1 MCQINQPGGAHVGV
15 ERDAEEPFRRRG
27 PLPPGRR
34 PLPSSSGRLP
44 HQIPEIHFWRPHA
57 RIFPRIW
64 RGAHQSV
71 HTRQPSVGAD
81 ASAPAFQKLPEAS
94 RRDAEDFFG
103 WRGPLPP
110 GLPRTLTV
118 RPNRPI
124 SHLRF
129 TLTDPPK
136 RAGRQCESEIWDLS
150 IWSTLV
156 ARETSRKKKS
166 QAAPRQTRVRTL
178 DFLVLSAILC
188 VQQFKIRL
196 S

>member
-1 MCQINQPGGAHVGV
+1 MQESFQESGVVHTNQCTPVSQASALT
-15 ERDAEEPFRRRG
+15 RQR
-27 PLPPGRR
+27 
-34 PLPSSSGRLP
+34 LPSRSL
-44 HQIPEIHFWRPHA
+44 
-57 RIFPRIW
+57 
-64 RGAHQSV
+64 
-71 HTRQPSVGAD
+71 
-81 ASAPAFQKLPEAS
+81 QKLPEAS

-118 RPNRPI
+118 RPNPQI
-124 SHLRF
+124 SDLRF

-150 IWSTLV
+150 IWSTLI
-156 ARETSRKKKS
+156 ARETSHQTNS
-166 QAAPRQTRVRTL
+166 QAAPRQKRVRTL

-188 VQQFKIRL
+188 MQQFKIRL